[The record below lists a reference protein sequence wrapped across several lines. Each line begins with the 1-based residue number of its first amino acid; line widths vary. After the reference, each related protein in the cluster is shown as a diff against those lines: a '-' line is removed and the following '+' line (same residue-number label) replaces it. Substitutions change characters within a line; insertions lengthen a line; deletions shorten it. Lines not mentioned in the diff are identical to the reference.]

1 MYFNDNIY
9 IFLGFSH
16 LKGKNFNSIERINID
31 KNDKFKIV
39 YINEQIILSSLS
51 NALYYPEYDHGLKN
65 ESILL
70 LVGFDGDKYIENF
83 LVFITKDNHE
93 LLSEVQ

>member
-16 LKGKNFNSIERINID
+16 LKGKNLNSIERINID

-39 YINEQIILSSLS
+39 YINEPITLSSLS
-51 NALYYPEYDHGLKN
+51 SALNYPEYDHGLKN

-70 LVGFDGDKYIENF
+70 LGGFDGDKHIENS
-83 LVFITKDNHE
+83 LVFITKDSYE